1 MTGEPIDSVETT
13 SPSVTT
19 TSMRPQPR
27 QIWLHHPA
35 HVLAFGFGSGLAR
48 RGPGT
53 VGTLWAWLAFVVMQA
68 VWPTWTLWLVTLLGL
83 VAGIWICQVAGR
95 ALGEGDHSAIVWDE
109 IIAFWLVLLMLPS
122 PTDPYFSTVHLGWP
136 AWQWQAL
143 AFALFRMFDIAK
155 PPPIDWVDARVKG
168 GLGVMADD
176 LLAAVMT
183 LITIAVIA
191 RLLA

>member
-1 MTGEPIDSVETT
+1 MMQESTSTAQTIASSVAEIRVEP
-13 SPSVTT
+13 
-19 TSMRPQPR
+19 RH
-27 QIWLHHPA
+27 IWLQHPA
-35 HVLAFGFGSGLAR
+35 HVLAFGFGSGLSR

-53 VGTLWAWLAFVVMQA
+53 VGTLWAWLSFVVMSA
-68 VWPTWTLWLVTLLGL
+68 VWPVWVLWLITMVGL
-83 VAGIWICQVAGR
+83 VGGIWICQVTGR
-95 ALGEGDHSAIVWDE
+95 ALGVSDHSAIVWDE

-122 PTDPYFSTVHLGWP
+122 PLDPYFSAIHMGWP

-143 AFALFRMFDIAK
+143 AFVLFRFFDIAK

-183 LITIAVIA
+183 LLTMAVLV
-191 RLLA
+191 RWLG